1 MPRPPHTDCRVG
13 QPQADQID
21 ARPDVLVAQ
30 RAAEEWGVLTIDELR
45 ACELN
50 RQAVLVRVRNGRLH
64 RIHRGVFAVGHANLT
79 LEGRFLAAVK
89 ACGPGA
95 VLSHFSAAALWEIV
109 AWDDRYV
116 QVTVPGESTRIH
128 RRVRAHRSAQLE
140 VPDVWH
146 HH

>member
-1 MPRPPHTDCRVG
+1 MPRPPHTDRRLR

-64 RIHRGVFAVGHANLT
+64 RIYRGVFAVGHANLPR
-79 LEGRFLAAVK
+79 EGRFLAAVK

-95 VLSHFSAAALWEIV
+95 VLSHFSAAALWDLV
-109 AWDDRYV
+109 AWDDRV
-116 QVTVPGESTRIH
+116 PQVTVQGTATRVH
-128 RRVRAHRSAQLE
+128 RRIRVHRST
-140 VPDVWH
+140 
-146 HH
+146 